1 MELSPIVVQQLL
13 QISLNQCCVNICTH
27 AVKAFIVDAVLR
39 DWPAEINIFLVAIV
53 FMCLVMQMKA
63 MPSSQARLSNGFSAS
78 SSLMPSRQTLSFRPV
93 SCLRCQSRPGQVN
106 SLPGGNSTVTVF
118 GIQYK
123 TSYIHLVITASGL
136 LALLAESL
144 AHLMSCKSIFKSV

>member
-53 FMCLVMQMKA
+53 FMCLAMQMKA
-63 MPSSQARLSNGFSAS
+63 MPFFAGELSNGFSAS
-78 SSLMPSRQTLSFRPV
+78 SSLMPSWQTLSFRPV
-93 SCLRCQSRPGQVN
+93 SCLRCQSVPGPVN
-106 SLPGGNSTVTVF
+106 SLPGGNWTVTVF
-118 GIQYK
+118 GIQHK
-123 TSYIHLVITASGL
+123 TSYIHLVIAAGGVLVLLEASM
-136 LALLAESL
+136 
-144 AHLMSCKSIFKSV
+144 AHLM